1 MKTFSELADWLTGAA
16 EEFGNPSIPVCQ
28 LFVRYVAN
36 VTDYRGDDLVCS
48 AGLNLWLDRQ
58 APIPLA
64 ISRNGDGPCMNAM
77 GELTAFA
84 ARQLVPGVWFLSP
97 SLNIPGVIHAF
108 IVLYDVPDP
117 APWERRIIAA

>member
-16 EEFGNPSIPVCQ
+16 EQFGDPSFPVCQ
-28 LFVRYVAN
+28 LFVRYIADVAG
-36 VTDYRGDDLVCS
+36 YHGEELVCT

-58 APIPLA
+58 TPIPLA
-64 ISRNGDGPCMNAM
+64 ISRNGPCMNSV

-84 ARQLVPGVWFLSP
+84 ARQLVPGVWFLTP
-97 SLNIPGVIHAF
+97 SLNIPGVIDAF
-108 IVLYDVPDP
+108 IVLYGVPDP